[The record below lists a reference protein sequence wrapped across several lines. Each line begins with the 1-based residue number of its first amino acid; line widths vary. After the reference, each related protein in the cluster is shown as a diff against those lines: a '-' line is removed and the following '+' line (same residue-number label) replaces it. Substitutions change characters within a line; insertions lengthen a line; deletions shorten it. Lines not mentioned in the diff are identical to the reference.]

1 MTRRGYL
8 DGAQATLG
16 DLRKREYLR
25 VKCGNCH
32 HAGFVLPRDTPH
44 IPNDTKLIDLPMLRQ
59 RHIRVDLTAA
69 MLDRALHAASGI
81 CFGLTASASLTNTDL
96 WQSSDEGRARVRG

>member
-44 IPNDTKLIDLPMLRQ
+44 IPNSTKLIDLPMLLKC
-59 RHIRVDLTAA
+59 IR
-69 MLDRALHAASGI
+69 
-81 CFGLTASASLTNTDL
+81 C
-96 WQSSDEGRARVRG
+96 GRMSIGTTVHVYLR